1 MAEFHLVECR
11 PTSPTTY
18 ITRFSPSTSGGLHLG
33 HIYTA
38 LVNQQLAHSSG
49 GKFIVRV
56 DDTHTDSLTG
66 RGLERNARIEGQM
79 RYDMDWLGIAYDT
92 WTRESVLEDFFN
104 QYVESEHIEVHAD
117 IDPEH
122 FQAIETHVIGR
133 PDLHPAAYTPWV
145 TAQRVFYDWMQNVN
159 LVVRAEELLAE
170 YGLYCHYCQSWQI
183 QQPQFLYLPRLRA
196 AGGGEI
202 SKTKGGYQI
211 AGLRANGYSPR
222 QVLDMLAIGCLIVP
236 LAGWHIWNLKPEPS
250 L

>member
-66 RGLERNARIEGQM
+66 RGLERNARI
-79 RYDMDWLGIAYDT
+79 
-92 WTRESVLEDFFN
+92 
-104 QYVESEHIEVHAD
+104 VESEHIEVHAD

-133 PDLHPAAYTPWV
+133 PDLHPAAYAPWV
-145 TAQRVFYDWMQNVN
+145 TAQRVFYDWIQNVN